1 MDDALLADLRAITDA
16 AAAADGAEPLDEGA
30 WRRLSNHA
38 DELAIHVEPGTGMT
52 VLDGELLHLVVAPA
66 HRRTGV
72 GARLLT
78 GALAAADHA
87 WQAWSHGDHPAA
99 VRLAGKFGFDR
110 VRELWVMR
118 RPLADSELLPG
129 NLRLTAPSLEVRG
142 FQPGDEAELLRVNA
156 AAFAHHPEQ
165 GRMDAEE
172 LAERMAEPWFDPA
185 DLIVAVDGARMY
197 GFHWTKRHSATLGEV
212 YVMAIDPETQGKGL
226 GRTLVDVGLRHLRSV
241 GIDNVLLYVES
252 DNVPAVGLYEGQGFT
267 HAAADTHVMYVR
279 PAAAVRMTGVSETW
293 S

>member
-1 MDDALLADLRAITDA
+1 MDDASLAPLRAITDA
-16 AAAADGAEPLDEGA
+16 AAEADGAQPLDEGA

-38 DELAIHVEPGTGMT
+38 DELEVHVEPGIGMT
-52 VLDGELLHLVVAPA
+52 VVDGELLHLVVDPT

-72 GARLLT
+72 GTRLLAR
-78 GALAAADHA
+78 ALGSADHA
-87 WQAWSHGDHPAA
+87 WQAWSHGDHPGAA
-99 VRLAGKFGFDR
+99 RLAAAFGFDR

-118 RPLADSELLPG
+118 RSLAGSEQLPG
-129 NLRLTAPSLEVRG
+129 NLRLTAPSLEVRS
-142 FQPGDEAELLRVNA
+142 FQPGDEPELLRVNA

-165 GRMDAEE
+165 GGMDARE

-212 YVMAIDPETQGKGL
+212 YVMAIDPEAQGKGL

-241 GIDNVLLYVES
+241 GMEDVLLYVES

-279 PAAAVRMTGVSETW
+279 PAQPRG
-293 S
+293 